1 MSSDKLSIIKINNRK
16 MKMQTNKQIA
26 DEMFESANAIH
37 KVSRT
42 GQLYGQLLAIKDMQ
56 IHLLEQEKKLKE
68 KIESEERYE

>member
-1 MSSDKLSIIKINNRK
+1 MDLSSDKLIINNRK
-16 MKMQTNKQIA
+16 AEMQTNKQIA

-56 IHLLEQEKKLKE
+56 IHLLEQEKMLKE
-68 KIESEERYE
+68 KIESEERV